1 MVGLNANDLIYF
13 NIIDQKKVS
22 KLKTRR
28 TPNIFSSNY
37 REEKVRFTTPFIQKR
52 NLLWVLN
59 ERNTTLTLLGQLGS
73 LGQN

>member
-13 NIIDQKKVS
+13 NRIDPKKVS

-28 TPNIFSSNY
+28 IPNIFSSNY
-37 REEKVRFTTPFIQKR
+37 REEKVRFTIPFIQKR

-59 ERNTTLTLLGQLGS
+59 ERNTTLTLLGKLGS